1 MAKYLMAQENS
12 RIIPKEDK
20 IFGIN
25 KLAKEMIAKE
35 GKENVVNATVG
46 ALLDDN
52 GDLVVLS
59 SVVDVLKNL
68 KPQDYAEYAPIG
80 GTPEYR
86 KHIIEATFGK
96 FKPKSYTRALAT
108 PGGTGAIR
116 NTIENYTQ
124 RGEKVLTSDWFWAP
138 YNTIAQELERKL
150 VTYTLFDENDNYNL
164 SSFEEKVKEILEI
177 QDNLVVIINTP
188 AHNPTGY
195 TLTLKDW
202 NGVIDILKKYSK
214 GKKITILA
222 DVAYIDF
229 AGDED
234 KYREFFP
241 VLDDLPENIL
251 AVVAFSM
258 SKGFTLYG
266 LRGGAMI
273 CITKNEDVAEEFV
286 LVNSFSARAS
296 WSNCPRAA
304 MKVLSS
310 IYEDEVLL
318 AKVKAERKKFCDMLV
333 KRGKAFEQ
341 AAAEAG
347 LKTVPFDSGFFISI
361 PCKDPDAVGKELQK
375 SGIFAV
381 PLAKGLRIS
390 VASISE
396 ELCKTIPAK
405 VKAAMS

>member
-68 KPQDYAEYAPIG
+68 EPQDYAEYAPIG

-96 FKPKSYTRALAT
+96 FKPKSHTRALAT

-202 NGVIDILKKYSK
+202 DGVIDILKKYSK

-241 VLDDLPENIL
+241 VLDGLPENIL

-310 IYEDEVLL
+310 IYEDEALL

>member
-68 KPQDYAEYAPIG
+68 EPQDYAEYAPIG

-96 FKPKSYTRALAT
+96 FKPKNHTRALAT
-108 PGGTGAIR
+108 PGGTGATR

-304 MKVLSS
+304 IKVLSS

>member
-25 KLAKEMIAKE
+25 KLAKEMTAKE

-68 KPQDYAEYAPIG
+68 EPQDYAEYAPIG

-86 KHIIEATFGK
+86 KYIIEATFGK
-96 FKPKSYTRALAT
+96 FKPKSHTRALAT

-310 IYEDEVLL
+310 IYEDEALL

>member
-68 KPQDYAEYAPIG
+68 EPQDYAEYAPIG

-96 FKPKSYTRALAT
+96 FKPKSHTRALAT

-202 NGVIDILKKYSK
+202 NGVIDILKRYSK

-310 IYEDEVLL
+310 IYEDEALL

>member
-68 KPQDYAEYAPIG
+68 EPQDYAEYAPIG

-96 FKPKSYTRALAT
+96 FKPKSHTRALAT

-310 IYEDEVLL
+310 IYEDEALL

-341 AAAEAG
+341 AAAEAC

>member
-68 KPQDYAEYAPIG
+68 EPQDYAEYAPIG

-96 FKPKSYTRALAT
+96 FKPKSHTRALAT

-310 IYEDEVLL
+310 IYEDEALL

-347 LKTVPFDSGFFISI
+347 LNTVPFDSGFFISI

>member
-1 MAKYLMAQENS
+1 MARYLMAQENS

-68 KPQDYAEYAPIG
+68 EPQDYAEYAPIG

-96 FKPKSYTRALAT
+96 FKPKSHTRALAT

-241 VLDDLPENIL
+241 VLDDLTENIL

-310 IYEDEVLL
+310 IYEDEALL

>member
-1 MAKYLMAQENS
+1 MENK
-12 RIIPKEDK
+12 RIYK
-20 IFGIN
+20 
-25 KLAKEMIAKE
+25 
-35 GKENVVNATVG
+35 NA
-46 ALLDDN
+46 
-52 GDLVVLS
+52 
-59 SVVDVLKNL
+59 
-68 KPQDYAEYAPIG
+68 
-80 GTPEYR
+80 
-86 KHIIEATFGK
+86 
-96 FKPKSYTRALAT
+96 
-108 PGGTGAIR
+108 
-116 NTIENYTQ
+116 
-124 RGEKVLTSDWFWAP
+124 
-138 YNTIAQELERKL
+138 
-150 VTYTLFDENDNYNL
+150 
-164 SSFEEKVKEILEI
+164 
-177 QDNLVVIINTP
+177 INTP

-296 WSNCPRAA
+296 WSNCPRTA

-310 IYEDEVLL
+310 RRQIGR
-318 AKVKAERKKFCDMLV
+318 ASCRERV
-333 KRGKAFEQ
+333 
-341 AAAEAG
+341 
-347 LKTVPFDSGFFISI
+347 
-361 PCKDPDAVGKELQK
+361 
-375 SGIFAV
+375 
-381 PLAKGLRIS
+381 
-390 VASISE
+390 
-396 ELCKTIPAK
+396 
-405 VKAAMS
+405 

>member
-68 KPQDYAEYAPIG
+68 EPQDYAEYAPIG

-96 FKPKSYTRALAT
+96 FKPKSHTRALAT

-310 IYEDEVLL
+310 IYEDEALL

-341 AAAEAG
+341 AATEAG

>member
-68 KPQDYAEYAPIG
+68 EPQDYAEYAPIG

-96 FKPKSYTRALAT
+96 FKPKSHTRALAT

-251 AVVAFSM
+251 AIVAQ
-258 SKGFTLYG
+258 LY
-266 LRGGAMI
+266 
-273 CITKNEDVAEEFV
+273 
-286 LVNSFSARAS
+286 
-296 WSNCPRAA
+296 
-304 MKVLSS
+304 VLS
-310 IYEDEVLL
+310 
-318 AKVKAERKKFCDMLV
+318 
-333 KRGKAFEQ
+333 
-341 AAAEAG
+341 
-347 LKTVPFDSGFFISI
+347 FI
-361 PCKDPDAVGKELQK
+361 P
-375 SGIFAV
+375 
-381 PLAKGLRIS
+381 
-390 VASISE
+390 
-396 ELCKTIPAK
+396 
-405 VKAAMS
+405 